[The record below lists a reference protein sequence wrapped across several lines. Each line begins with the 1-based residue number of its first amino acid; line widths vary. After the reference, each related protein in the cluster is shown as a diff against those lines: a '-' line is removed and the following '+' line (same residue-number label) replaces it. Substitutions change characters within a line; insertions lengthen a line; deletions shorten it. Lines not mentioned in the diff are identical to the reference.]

1 LEVAKPKT
9 KMTQPNDKTIQLNT
23 EEQASSVC
31 QNVLEETLRQG
42 AQRLL
47 VQTIER
53 EVEEYLERH
62 VQERDERGHRLV
74 VRNGRLPE
82 RTIQSGIGP
91 IKIKVPRVD
100 DRREGGRFTS
110 AILPRY
116 LRKVPSLENLIPTL
130 YLMGVSTSDMQQALE
145 GLLGPGVRGLS
156 ATTVVRLKE
165 VWQEEF
171 AQWKKRDL
179 SARHYV
185 YLWVDGIYF
194 NVRLDEARPCV
205 LVAIGALADGT
216 KELVAIEDGER
227 ESKLSW
233 VGLVRDLKHRG
244 LKEPP
249 KLAIGDGSLGFWAAL
264 EEQWPSCRQ
273 QRCWVHKTA
282 NVLDKLPKKLHPDA
296 KSLLTEIYMAPTR
309 ADAEKSFSDFG
320 KTYADKY
327 PKAAACL
334 EKDHEQLL
342 SFYDF
347 PAAHWVHLRTTN
359 AIESSFA
366 MVRHRSRQTKG
377 CGSREATLALVYKLG
392 RECERKWRRL
402 NRHELI
408 DKIIRGVLF
417 NDGLELIQE
426 AA

>member
-1 LEVAKPKT
+1 
-9 KMTQPNDKTIQLNT
+9 MTQPNDKTIQLNP

-31 QNVLEETLRQG
+31 RSLLEETLRQG
-42 AQRLL
+42 AQELL
-47 VQTIER
+47 ARAIEG
-53 EVEEYLERH
+53 EVEEYLLKHAR
-62 VQERDERGHRLV
+62 ERDEGGHRLV

-91 IKIKVPRVD
+91 IGVKVARVN
-100 DRREGGRFTS
+100 DRREGRRFSS
-110 AILPRY
+110 AILPPY

-130 YLMGVSTSDMQQALE
+130 YLMGVSTSDMERALE
-145 GLLGPGVRGLS
+145 ALLGPGARGLS

-171 AQWKKRDL
+171 GDWKKRDL
-179 SARHYV
+179 SDKHYV

-205 LVAIGALADGT
+205 LVAVGALADGT

-233 VGLVRDLKHRG
+233 AGLLRDLKQRG

-249 KLAIGDGSLGFWAAL
+249 KLAIGDGSLGFWSAL

-282 NVLDKLPKKLHPDA
+282 NVLDKLPKKLQPGA
-296 KSLLTEIYMAPTR
+296 KRLLTEIYMASTR

-334 EKDHEQLL
+334 EKDREQLL

-347 PAAHWVHLRTTN
+347 PAPHWVHLRTTN

-377 CGSREATLALVYKLG
+377 CGSRQATLALVYKLG
-392 RECERKWRRL
+392 RECEQKWRRL
-402 NRHELI
+402 NSHELI
-408 DKIIRGVLF
+408 DKVIRGVLF
-417 NDGLELIQE
+417 NDGLEFIQE

>member
-1 LEVAKPKT
+1 MEVAKPKT
-9 KMTQPNDKTIQLNT
+9 KMTQPNDKTIQLST
-23 EEQASSVC
+23 EEQASGVC
-31 QNVLEETLRQG
+31 QNLLEETLRQG

-47 VQTIER
+47 AQTIER

-62 VQERDERGHRLV
+62 VQERDECGHRLV

-82 RTIQSGIGP
+82 RTIQSGIGS

-130 YLMGVSTSDMQQALE
+130 YLLGVSTSDMERALE
-145 GLLGPGVRGLS
+145 TLLGAGARGLS

-179 SARHYV
+179 SAKHYV

-205 LVAIGALADGT
+205 LVAVGALADGT

-233 VGLVRDLKHRG
+233 VGLLRDLKRRG

-249 KLAIGDGSLGFWAAL
+249 KLAIGDGALGFWAAL

-282 NVLDKLPKKLHPDA
+282 NVLDKLPKKLQPDA
-296 KSLLTEIYMAPTR
+296 KKLITEIYVAPTR
-309 ADAEKSFSDFG
+309 ADAEKSFTDFG
-320 KTYADKY
+320 KIYVDKY

-347 PAAHWVHLRTTN
+347 PAQHWAHLRTTN
-359 AIESSFA
+359 PIESSFA

-402 NRHELI
+402 NSHELI
-408 DKIIRGVLF
+408 DKIIHGVLF

>member
-9 KMTQPNDKTIQLNT
+9 KMTQPNDKTIQLNP
-23 EEQASSVC
+23 EEQASGVC
-31 QNVLEETLRQG
+31 QNLLEETLRQG

-47 VQTIER
+47 AQTIER

-62 VQERDERGHRLV
+62 VQERDECGHRLV

-82 RTIQSGIGP
+82 RTIQSGIGS

-130 YLMGVSTSDMQQALE
+130 YLLGVSTSDMERALE
-145 GLLGPGVRGLS
+145 TLLGAGARGLS

-179 SARHYV
+179 SAKHYV

-205 LVAIGALADGT
+205 LVAVGALADGT

-233 VGLVRDLKHRG
+233 VGLLRDLKRRG

-249 KLAIGDGSLGFWAAL
+249 KLAIGDGALGFWAAL

-282 NVLDKLPKKLHPDA
+282 NVLDKLPKKLQPDA
-296 KSLLTEIYMAPTR
+296 KKLITEIYVAPTR
-309 ADAEKSFSDFG
+309 ADAEKSFTDFG
-320 KTYADKY
+320 KIYADKY

-347 PAAHWVHLRTTN
+347 PAQHWAHLRTTN
-359 AIESSFA
+359 PIESSFA

-402 NRHELI
+402 NSHELI